1 MGDFNFGGTEE
12 ESAEITKLNNEVV
25 SSSSTLGAVRYRS

>member
-1 MGDFNFGGTEE
+1 MGDFHHGGTEE

-25 SSSSTLGAVRYRS
+25 RRSSTSGAL